1 MNQTHMTPETGRREL
16 RGRMKIYVNTD
27 SLMGGDGTTPSKS
40 GPHRAYNSIDQ
51 AQGAFQQKG
60 AEIYVV
66 YPLHPGAVYPYGW
79 KKVRVSIPGKTR
91 YQILL
96 ENQDVSLEA
105 AG

>member
-1 MNQTHMTPETGRREL
+1 MNQTYKTPETRRRRL

-27 SLMGGDGTTPSKS
+27 SPMGGDGTTPSKS

-66 YPLHPGAVYPYGW
+66 YPYGC
-79 KKVRVSIPGKTR
+79 KKVRGRLTTGKTR